1 MFYSGTMRLIACLI
15 ARDEEANLPRC
26 LGSLSAAVD
35 GICLLDTGSSD
46 RTAEIALSFG
56 AVVGSL
62 PWSDDFSASRNACLD
77 LADGDWVLQVDA
89 DEELD
94 PATIPALRRA
104 LSEPGMCR
112 LVQVSLLD
120 GTDRPG
126 SVLLPRLFRLDP
138 RIRYRRALHE
148 SVLEGLAESGLGGPS
163 VCAVRLVH
171 HGYSPD
177 AGAARAKHQRNAGIL
192 RKVRDRGEA
201 DAYDL
206 YKLGTTLSRWTEGTE
221 RSASLREAWD
231 LSLRAT
237 PGERRQWPW
246 WPSLAHAAAVDL
258 ASTGGLQEAWGIL
271 ELAAEAG
278 DRSILESGR
287 AQLLLRSGRPREAL
301 EVAERA
307 LALPAQAAF
316 AVTDGK
322 ERGELYHLAARSA
335 RRLGMPFLPFLEDA
349 TAQGQIDARCDLIL
363 LRIQK
368 GIPAGW
374 KDLDILLRTQ
384 AGNPVVLIAASEAAR
399 SQGDRSTS
407 DLLLEQ
413 ASRVPSEAGLRAR
426 ARLWVRA
433 WLGGA
438 SPAFDLPPSDVENA
452 AAQGLDRIL
461 SGRAWSP
468 DPFLHRPTLRNT
480 LGDILRALLEAG
492 RSETV
497 RSFARAAKG
506 REAELPGISTL
517 VEED

>member
-1 MFYSGTMRLIACLI
+1 MRLIACLI

-94 PATIPALRRA
+94 PATIPTLRQS

-112 LVQVSLLD
+112 LVEVSLLD
-120 GTDRPG
+120 GTDHPG

-148 SVLEGLAESGLGGPS
+148 SVLDSLAEAGLGEPS
-163 VCAVRLVH
+163 GCAVRLIH

-177 AGAARAKHQRNAGIL
+177 ARAGRAKHERNAGIL

-201 DAYDL
+201 DPYDL
-206 YKLGTTLSRWTEGTE
+206 YKLGTTLSRWTDGPE
-221 RSASLREAWD
+221 RSASLGEAWS
-231 LSLRAT
+231 LSLRASS
-237 PGERRQWPW
+237 GERRQWPW
-246 WPSLAHAAAVDL
+246 WPSLAHALALDL
-258 ASTGGLQEAWGIL
+258 ASTGKLQEAWEIL
-271 ELAAEAG
+271 ESTDDVG
-278 DRSILESGR
+278 DRSILQSGR

-301 EVAERA
+301 EVAQRA
-307 LALPAQAAF
+307 LAMPPESAL
-316 AVTDGK
+316 AVASGK
-322 ERGELYHLAARSA
+322 ERGELAHLAARSA
-335 RRLGMPFLPFLEDA
+335 RRLGMPFLPYLEDA
-349 TAQGQIDARCDLIL
+349 TALGQIDARCDLIL
-363 LRIQK
+363 LRIQQ
-368 GIPAGW
+368 GLPAGW
-374 KDLDILLRTQ
+374 KDLDVLLRTQ
-384 AGNPVVLIAASEAAR
+384 SGHPVVLIAASEAAR

-407 DLLLEQ
+407 DLLLDQ
-413 ASRVPSEAGLRAR
+413 ASRIPSEAALRAR

-461 SGRAWSP
+461 AGRPWFP
-468 DPFLHRPTLRNT
+468 DPFLHGPTLRGT

-492 RSETV
+492 RVETV
-497 RSFARAAKG
+497 RRFAREAVG

-517 VEED
+517 VEDG

>member
-1 MFYSGTMRLIACLI
+1 MRLIACLI

-46 RTAEIALSFG
+46 RTAEIARSFG

-94 PATIPALRRA
+94 PATIHALRQA
-104 LSEPGMCR
+104 ILEPGMCR
-112 LVQVSLLD
+112 LVEVSLLD
-120 GTDRPG
+120 GTDNPG

-148 SVLEGLAESGLGGPS
+148 SVLDGLAEAGLPEPA

-177 AGAARAKHQRNAGIL
+177 ARAGRAKHQRNARIL
-192 RKVRDRGEA
+192 RTVRDRGEA
-201 DAYDL
+201 DAYDF
-206 YKLGTTLSRWTEGTE
+206 YKLGTTLSRWTDGAE

-237 PGERRQWPW
+237 SGERRFWPW
-246 WPSLAHAAAVDL
+246 WPSLAIAHALDL
-258 ASTGGLQEAWGIL
+258 AAKGGLQEAWATL
-271 ELAAEAG
+271 EFAREAG
-278 DRSILESGR
+278 ESTILESGR

-307 LALPAQAAF
+307 LALPAQAAL

-322 ERGELYHLAARSA
+322 DRGELAHLAARSA

-349 TAQGQIDARCDLIL
+349 TARGQIDARCDLIL
-363 LRIQK
+363 LRIQQ
-368 GIPAGW
+368 GIAAGW

-407 DLLLEQ
+407 DLLLDQ
-413 ASRVPSEAGLRAR
+413 AARIPSEAGMRAR

-433 WLGGA
+433 WLEGA

-452 AAQGLDRIL
+452 AALGLDHIL
-461 SGRAWSP
+461 SGRPWSP
-468 DPFLHRPTLRNT
+468 DPFLHRPTLRGT
-480 LGDILRALLEAG
+480 LGDILQALLEAG
-492 RSETV
+492 RAETV

-506 REAELPGISTL
+506 REAELPGISSL